1 MSDERR
7 DIDFSRLNLLG
18 KIVYVGGA
26 AARAVGDGVDRVINH
41 VADVVAHSE
50 KAFREGLD
58 DNIEDAKILDERKQR
73 DERKTR
79 GASPRD

>member
-1 MSDERR
+1 MNEERR

-26 AARAVGDGVDRVINH
+26 AARAVGDGVDRVLNH

-58 DNIEDAKILDERKQR
+58 ENIEDARILEERKAMDKRQS
-73 DERKTR
+73 
-79 GASPRD
+79 SPTSTKD